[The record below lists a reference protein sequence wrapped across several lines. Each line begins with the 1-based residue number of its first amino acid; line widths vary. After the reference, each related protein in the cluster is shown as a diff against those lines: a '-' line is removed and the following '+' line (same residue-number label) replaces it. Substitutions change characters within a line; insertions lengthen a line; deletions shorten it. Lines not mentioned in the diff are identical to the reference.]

1 MGFYPLLLVASPL
14 LEIVAVRSLGRSLG
28 MFRRLLKTYVMVVGF
43 KMPHRFKDG
52 AGYSEQLA
60 SGPELSNCD
69 KCLFVTRDDCVVFAI
84 AF

>member
-1 MGFYPLLLVASPL
+1 MGFYSFVIGCLAPFRDRGGTLAG
-14 LEIVAVRSLGRSLG
+14 GRSLG

-43 KMPHRFKDG
+43 EMPHRFKDG

-69 KCLFVTRDDCVVFAI
+69 KCL
-84 AF
+84 